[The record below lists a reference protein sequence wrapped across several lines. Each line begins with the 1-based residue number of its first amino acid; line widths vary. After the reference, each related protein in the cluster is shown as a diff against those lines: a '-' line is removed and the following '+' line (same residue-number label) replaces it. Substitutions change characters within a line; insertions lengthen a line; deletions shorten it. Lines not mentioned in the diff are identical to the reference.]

1 MSWSA
6 EYQAKPSDALQ
17 RVPGMRHVPAELAD
31 HLDRLRWNARYE
43 DGFGGSFAPH
53 PLAVLALSLEL
64 PDGPV
69 LDLACGTSGSALLAA
84 EAGRRVTAVDV
95 SEVALGL
102 LGEQAQRRGL
112 GQLMTLVQA
121 DLGAWRPQPGSY
133 SLVLCTG
140 YWDSA
145 VFAAAA
151 DAVAAGGLLGW
162 EAFTADARRA
172 RPGLCAG
179 WCLDPGEPASL
190 LPAGFAVLA
199 QQDLPDDQGS
209 IRRRL
214 LARRQ
219 AEKPAPTGR

>member
-6 EYQAKPSDALQ
+6 EYQAKPGDVVQ
-17 RVPGMRHVPAELAD
+17 RVPGMRHVPAELAG
-31 HLDRLRWNARYE
+31 HPDRLRWNARYE

-53 PLAVLALSLEL
+53 PLAVRALSLEL
-64 PDGPV
+64 PGGPV

-84 EAGRRVTAVDV
+84 EAGHRVTAVDV

-102 LGEQAQRRGL
+102 LGAEAQRRGL
-112 GQLMTLVQA
+112 GDLVTLVQA
-121 DLGAWRPQPGSY
+121 DLAGWRPQPGSY
-133 SLVLCTG
+133 SLVVCTG

-172 RPGLCAG
+172 RPGLCAS

-190 LPAGFAVLA
+190 LPAGFTVLA
-199 QQDLPDDQGS
+199 QQDLPDDQRS
-209 IRRRL
+209 TRRRL

-219 AEKPAPTGR
+219 AEQPAATGR

>member
-1 MSWSA
+1 M
-6 EYQAKPSDALQ
+6 
-17 RVPGMRHVPAELAD
+17 GHVPAGLAG
-31 HLDRLRWNARYE
+31 HPDRLRWNARYE

-53 PLAVLALSLEL
+53 PLAVRALSLDL
-64 PDGPV
+64 PHGPV

-102 LGEQAQRRGL
+102 LGAEAQRRRL
-112 GQLMTLVQA
+112 GQLITLVQA
-121 DLGAWRPQPGSY
+121 DLGTWRPEPGSY
-133 SLVLCTG
+133 SLVVCTG

-151 DAVAAGGLLGW
+151 DAVAAGGLLSW

-172 RPGLCAG
+172 RPGLRAD

-190 LPAGFAVLA
+190 LPAGFTVIA
-199 QQDLPDDQGS
+199 QQDLPDN
-209 IRRRL
+209 RRSL
-214 LARRQ
+214 LARQ
-219 AEKPAPTGR
+219 LATATGR